1 MNLNYLNNLNKWNPK
16 SDTKT
21 RHKSLLGCV
30 GKYKLNLLN
39 KTCGAIC
46 CGKQMWNRSSSKYLY
61 LNLNCSPVCRVI
73 RNMQSFFLTKRQ
85 RNFLLEIC
93 FSGTIRSIICMNR
106 KLKQSQTALNSSF
119 IYTKHQA
126 KVFLWTEAKL
136 ALNLTGQ
143 FSFCHHSPLY
153 GRLLHPTA
161 LHFRVT
167 PLTALSFTLWK
178 LLSDTKSRLKKES
191 FSNIT
196 FTRLTVRSKL
206 LTSHVRFSIDTPTV
220 LILGEIPANKGAFG
234 DCSLPHFS

>member
-30 GKYKLNLLN
+30 GKYKLNLLK

-46 CGKQMWNRSSSKYLY
+46 CGKQMWNRAVQSTFIWI
-61 LNLNCSPVCRVI
+61 NCSPVCRVI

-85 RNFLLEIC
+85 RNFFWKCVFPFTEA
-93 FSGTIRSIICMNR
+93 GTIRSIICMNR

-167 PLTALSFTLWK
+167 PLTALPFILWK
-178 LLSDTKSRLKKES
+178 LLSDTKSRLKK
-191 FSNIT
+191 
-196 FTRLTVRSKL
+196 
-206 LTSHVRFSIDTPTV
+206 
-220 LILGEIPANKGAFG
+220 
-234 DCSLPHFS
+234 